1 MTLAFFDFGIL
12 GVLLII
18 LDIILIIWVAQL
30 GKSTS
35 LGYFG
40 TLLIAIFGSPIL
52 ALIVVLILKLRKSK
66 QI

>member
-1 MTLAFFDFGIL
+1 MTLAFFDFGITEI
-12 GVLLII
+12 LLIV

-30 GKSTS
+30 GKNTA
-35 LGYFG
+35 LGYFS

-52 ALIVVLILKLRKSK
+52 ALIVVLILKNRSSK